1 MNKTNGYQRA
11 HAALLELKSVV
22 LETLAAAGQ
31 EGLTNAELGRGL
43 GIYHGYENADGVE
56 GHPGHISRWLLGE
69 LQREEMVRQDS
80 AKRWSVVGAI
90 SDGCGE

>member
-1 MNKTNGYQRA
+1 MNRTNGYQRA
-11 HAALLELKSVV
+11 QAALLELKSVV
-22 LETLAAAGQ
+22 LETLAAAGE

-43 GIYHGYENADGVE
+43 GIYHGYDNADGVE

-80 AKRWSVVGAI
+80 AKRWGLVVG
-90 SDGCGE
+90 GHGGGVK

>member
-1 MNKTNGYQRA
+1 MNRANAYQRA

-22 LETLAAAGQ
+22 LETLEAAGE

-43 GIYHGYENADGVE
+43 GIYHGYHNADGVE

-80 AKRWSVVGAI
+80 AKRWTVSGPLGAAV
-90 SDGCGE
+90 